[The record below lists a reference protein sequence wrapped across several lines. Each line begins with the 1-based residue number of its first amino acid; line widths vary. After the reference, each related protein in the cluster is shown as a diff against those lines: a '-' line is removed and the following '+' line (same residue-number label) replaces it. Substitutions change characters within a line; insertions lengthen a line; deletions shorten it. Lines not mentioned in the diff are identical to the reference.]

1 MAIQGIFG
9 PIDPAELG
17 QTLIH
22 EHLTCADWSMRMNF
36 GGKFFDFDQVAAM
49 AEGQLNKAKALG
61 VRTVV
66 DGTPINLGRDI
77 HLIREVSRR
86 TGLNFIA
93 STGFYYQEEPWLGMR
108 DEEQIY
114 DLLMGDCVDGI
125 AGTDSRPGILKAGVA
140 RAGLTPLLR
149 KILHATGRV
158 AKETGLPL
166 FCHHDPAIKNGGEI
180 LDLLAGCGVP
190 ASKVILG
197 HSGDSTDL
205 EYLTAMLERGCWLGM
220 DRFGFC
226 DKDLALEPR
235 VDTIAALCKA
245 GWGHR
250 LLLSH
255 DWAAYLAFW
264 DSWETTRNSDS
275 SCPPSGRR
283 AWIRPRWTPCWWT
296 IPGPSSRGTEPHGQ
310 LHISRER
317 AGHRRMSGPLFLSAW
332 RGCRGRPASRKRQCF
347 AGTGPCFSE
356 ALSFCLKGKLRGK
369 ALQGITQSPARL
381 LPCHRRRRGCP
392 ASGGPRRGWRGCCRR
407 P

>member
-140 RAGLTPLLR
+140 RRASPPAAQDPPRHRPGGKGDRP
-149 KILHATGRV
+149 A
-158 AKETGLPL
+158 P
-166 FCHHDPAIKNGGEI
+166 FCHHDPPSKRREI
-180 LDLLAGCGVP
+180 LDLLV
-190 ASKVILG
+190 S
-197 HSGDSTDL
+197 
-205 EYLTAMLERGCWLGM
+205 
-220 DRFGFC
+220 
-226 DKDLALEPR
+226 
-235 VDTIAALCKA
+235 AA
-245 GWGHR
+245 
-250 LLLSH
+250 
-255 DWAAYLAFW
+255 
-264 DSWETTRNSDS
+264 
-275 SCPPSGRR
+275 CP
-283 AWIRPRWTPCWWT
+283 
-296 IPGPSSRGTEPHGQ
+296 
-310 LHISRER
+310 
-317 AGHRRMSGPLFLSAW
+317 
-332 RGCRGRPASRKRQCF
+332 
-347 AGTGPCFSE
+347 
-356 ALSFCLKGKLRGK
+356 
-369 ALQGITQSPARL
+369 
-381 LPCHRRRRGCP
+381 LP
-392 ASGGPRRGWRGCCRR
+392 
-407 P
+407 

>member
-235 VDTIAALCKA
+235 ADTIAALCKA

-264 DSWETTRNSDS
+264 DSWETTRNSD
-275 SCPPSGRR
+275 
-283 AWIRPRWTPCWWT
+283 WMNLEEDYTFI
-296 IPGPSSRGTEPHGQ
+296 
-310 LHISRER
+310 
-317 AGHRRMSGPLFLSAW
+317 HRRVL
-332 RGCRGRPASRKRQCF
+332 PALREKGLDQ
-347 AGTGPCFSE
+347 AAVD
-356 ALSFCLKGKLRGK
+356 ALLVDN
-369 ALQGITQSPARL
+369 
-381 LPCHRRRRGCP
+381 
-392 ASGGPRRGWRGCCRR
+392 PRAFFEGN
-407 P
+407 

>member
-190 ASKVILG
+190 A
-197 HSGDSTDL
+197 
-205 EYLTAMLERGCWLGM
+205 
-220 DRFGFC
+220 
-226 DKDLALEPR
+226 
-235 VDTIAALCKA
+235 
-245 GWGHR
+245 
-250 LLLSH
+250 
-255 DWAAYLAFW
+255 
-264 DSWETTRNSDS
+264 
-275 SCPPSGRR
+275 
-283 AWIRPRWTPCWWT
+283 
-296 IPGPSSRGTEPHGQ
+296 
-310 LHISRER
+310 
-317 AGHRRMSGPLFLSAW
+317 
-332 RGCRGRPASRKRQCF
+332 
-347 AGTGPCFSE
+347 
-356 ALSFCLKGKLRGK
+356 
-369 ALQGITQSPARL
+369 
-381 LPCHRRRRGCP
+381 
-392 ASGGPRRGWRGCCRR
+392 
-407 P
+407 

>member
-1 MAIQGIFG
+1 MAIQGVFG

-22 EHLTCADWSMRMNF
+22 EHITCADWSMRMNF
-36 GGKFFDFDQVAAM
+36 GEKFFDFDQVAAM
-49 AEGQLNKAKALG
+49 AEAQLNRAKALG

-66 DGTPINLGRDI
+66 DGTPVNLGRDI
-77 HLIREVSRR
+77 RLIREVARR

-125 AGTDSRPGILKAGVA
+125 SGTDSKPGILKAGVA
-140 RAGLTPLLR
+140 R
-149 KILHATGRV
+149 
-158 AKETGLPL
+158 ETGLPL

-180 LDLLAGCGVP
+180 LDLLADCGVP

-197 HSGDSTDL
+197 HSGDTTDL

-226 DKDLALEPR
+226 DKDLGLEPR

-264 DSWETTRNSDS
+264 DSWETTKNSD
-275 SCPPSGRR
+275 
-283 AWIRPRWTPCWWT
+283 WMHLDEDYTFI
-296 IPGPSSRGTEPHGQ
+296 
-310 LHISRER
+310 
-317 AGHRRMSGPLFLSAW
+317 HRRVLP
-332 RGCRGRPASRKRQCF
+332 
-347 AGTGPCFSE
+347 
-356 ALSFCLKGKLRGK
+356 
-369 ALQGITQSPARL
+369 ALQEKGLDQKAIDAL
-381 LPCHRRRRGCP
+381 LIDN
-392 ASGGPRRGWRGCCRR
+392 PRNFFVGE
-407 P
+407 

>member
-1 MAIQGIFG
+1 
-9 PIDPAELG
+9 
-17 QTLIH
+17 
-22 EHLTCADWSMRMNF
+22 
-36 GGKFFDFDQVAAM
+36 
-49 AEGQLNKAKALG
+49 
-61 VRTVV
+61 
-66 DGTPINLGRDI
+66 
-77 HLIREVSRR
+77 
-86 TGLNFIA
+86 
-93 STGFYYQEEPWLGMR
+93 MR

-235 VDTIAALCKA
+235 VDTIAALCIHPPARPARPQGEGPGSGRGGRPA
-245 GWGHR
+245 GGQSPG
-250 LLLSH
+250 LLRGELSRT
-255 DWAAYLAFW
+255 DNCTSAENGPDIVGCPARF
-264 DSWETTRNSDS
+264 
-275 SCPPSGRR
+275 SCPPG
-283 AWIRPRWTPCWWT
+283 
-296 IPGPSSRGTEPHGQ
+296 GD
-310 LHISRER
+310 
-317 AGHRRMSGPLFLSAW
+317 AGAVPPQEKDSVSPEQDPVSAKHCLFA
-332 RGCRGRPASRKRQCF
+332 
-347 AGTGPCFSE
+347 
-356 ALSFCLKGKLRGK
+356 
-369 ALQGITQSPARL
+369 
-381 LPCHRRRRGCP
+381 
-392 ASGGPRRGWRGCCRR
+392 
-407 P
+407 